1 MKFTQTGN
9 DVFKRTYARP
19 LPNGTLEEWEQTV
32 QRVVDGNLGLV
43 DPKYIEEGEREALVD
58 MMTNLEILPAG
69 RHLWASGVSG
79 RQFLYN
85 CHVAP
90 WCEGLADHVEFTF
103 MRLMEGGGVGSRYG
117 VDCQPNQP
125 VLRTL
130 NFHAVVDP
138 THPDYEAMEGTGLLS
153 TAYSH
158 EWPGAFKVEDS
169 REGWAAALVD
179 LITTY
184 LRPDVKNA
192 NRVYDVSGVRPSG
205 APLRTFGGTASG
217 PLPLIKMLHNVSVIM
232 DEAGFWQR
240 PVSGVEAMEID
251 HFIAECVVS
260 GGNRRS
266 ARMAMMHW
274 RDPEIFRFVNSKKEG
289 GHWTT
294 NISVVI
300 DGDFL
305 ECLKDA
311 SNMRDEAYEY
321 SSHASDVYKAVIDGM
336 YLNGE
341 PGFWNED
348 LSNVDEP
355 NKTIATNPC
364 GEQPLPEL
372 GSCTLGHVNLAALAD
387 EGNGDRLFEAHRL
400 MTRYLIRATYGDIT
414 YPKQQEV
421 MERDRRIGLGHLGVQ
436 WFANLNGLKFSE
448 IPGGWMGWLL
458 NSLYNEVE
466 ETAQKYARELRIP
479 VPVKLTTI
487 APTGSISKLSGVS
500 EGIHPIFARYF
511 NRRIRFSATDPKQI
525 EQIREYEAKG
535 YHVEDCV
542 YAPFTKVVTIPTKDI
557 LMDAVDEAGYNAD
570 EIVESAADLTVDQML
585 AVQAFYQEKFVDSA
599 VSFTVNFDPAKVSKE
614 ELSAS
619 LMKHLPNLKGTT
631 VLPEGSY
638 EQAPYERLTREEF
651 ESAVITETGDGVD
664 ENCATGAC
672 PIK

>member
-1 MKFTQTGN
+1 MNFTQTGN

-19 LPNGTLEEWEQTV
+19 LPDGTLEEWEQTV

-43 DPKYIEEGEREALVD
+43 DSKFIEEYEREKLIG
-58 MMTNLEILPAG
+58 MMTDLLIIPAG
-69 RHLWASGVSG
+69 RHLWASGVPG

-90 WCEGLADHVEFTF
+90 WSKGLADHVEFTF

-117 VDCQPNQP
+117 LDCQPDEVVQ
-125 VLRTL
+125 RTL
-130 NFHAVVDP
+130 KLHTVVDQG
-138 THPDYEAMEGTGLLS
+138 HLDFSAMDSEGLLS
-153 TAYSH
+153 DDYSH

-179 LITTY
+179 LISTY
-184 LRPDVKNA
+184 LRPDVKNV
-192 NRVYDVSGVRPSG
+192 NRVYDVSGVRHSG

-217 PLPLIKMLHNVSVIM
+217 PLPLVKMLHNVAAIM
-232 DEAGFWQR
+232 NQAGDEER
-240 PVSGVEAMEID
+240 PISGVEAMEID
-251 HFIAECVVS
+251 HYIAECVVS

-274 RDPEIFRFVNSKKEG
+274 TDPEIYRFINSKREG

-300 DGDFL
+300 DNAFIEELSHPDLSG
-305 ECLKDA
+305 A
-311 SNMRDEAYEY
+311 SAVYEAVV
-321 SSHASDVYKAVIDGM
+321 AGM
-336 YLNGE
+336 HHNGE

-387 EGNGDRLFEAHRL
+387 TQDEYTLFEAHRL
-400 MTRYLIRATYGDIT
+400 MTRYLIRATFGDIT
-414 YPKQQEV
+414 YPDQQKV

-436 WFANLNGLKFSE
+436 WYANLNGLKFSE
-448 IPGGWMGWLL
+448 IPDSWMGGLL
-458 NSLYNEVE
+458 RDLYKHVE
-466 ETAQKYARELRIP
+466 KSAQEYSRELRIP

-511 NRRIRFSATDPKQI
+511 KRRIRFSSTDPKQI
-525 EQIREYEAKG
+525 AQLAEYEAQG

-542 YAPFTKVVTIPTKDI
+542 YAPFTKVVTIPTKDL
-557 LMDAVDEAGYNAD
+557 LMEEVAKIGLDPD

-585 AVQAFYQEKFVDSA
+585 AVQAYYQKNFVDSA
-599 VSFTVNFDPAKVSKE
+599 VSFTVNFDPNEVTVES
-614 ELSAS
+614 LSRS
-619 LMKHLPNLKGTT
+619 IIRYLRRLKGST

-638 EQAPYERLTREEF
+638 QQAPYERLTREEF
-651 ESAVITETGDGVD
+651 EAAVITQVGDGVD

>member
-1 MKFTQTGN
+1 LKFTQTGN

-19 LPNGTLEEWEQTV
+19 LPDGTLEEWPQTV

-43 DPKYIEEGEREALVD
+43 DSKFIEEGEREKLIE
-58 MMTNLEILPAG
+58 MMTNLEIIPAG
-69 RHLWASGVSG
+69 RHLWASGVPG

-90 WCEGLADHVEFTF
+90 WSKGLADHVMFTF

-117 VDCQPNQP
+117 LDCQPP
-125 VLRTL
+125 EDVLREL
-130 NFHAVVDP
+130 NVHIVTDPDHLDFHAMDS
-138 THPDYEAMEGTGLLS
+138 AGLLS
-153 TAYSH
+153 DDYSH
-158 EWPGAFKVEDS
+158 EWPGTYKVEDS

-179 LITTY
+179 LIETY
-184 LRPDVKNA
+184 LRPDVKNS
-192 NRVYDVSGVRPSG
+192 NRVYDVSGVRHAG

-217 PLPLIKMLHNVSVIM
+217 PLPLAKMLHEVAAIM
-232 DEAGFWQR
+232 NYAGSEGR
-240 PVSGVEAMEID
+240 TITGVEAMEID
-251 HFIAECVVS
+251 HYIAECVVS

-274 RDPEIFRFVNSKKEG
+274 TDPEIFKFINAKKDG

-300 DGDFL
+300 DNDFV
-305 ECLKDA
+305 
-311 SNMRDEAYEY
+311 EAMGYRTWGHAQAVYE
-321 SSHASDVYKAVIDGM
+321 AVIDGM
-336 YLNGE
+336 HHNGE

-355 NKTIATNPC
+355 NKTVATNPC

-372 GSCTLGHVNLAALAD
+372 GSCTLGHVNLAALWRGED
-387 EGNGDRLFEAHRL
+387 ESKLYAAHRL
-400 MTRYLIRATYGDIT
+400 MTRYLVRATFGDIT
-414 YPKQQEV
+414 YPEQQKV

-436 WFANLNGLKFSE
+436 WFANLNGLKFSD
-448 IPGGWMGWLL
+448 IPGSWMRSLL
-458 NSLYNEVE
+458 RDLYKHVE
-466 ETAQKYARELRIP
+466 KSAQEYARELRIP

-511 NRRIRFSATDPKQI
+511 LRRIRFSSTDPKQI
-525 EQIREYEAKG
+525 AQLAEYEAQG

-542 YAPFTKVVTIPTKDI
+542 YAPFTKVVTIPTKDL
-557 LMDAVDEAGYNAD
+557 LMEEVAKLGLDPD
-570 EIVESAADLTVDQML
+570 EIVESAADLKADQML
-585 AVQAFYQEKFVDSA
+585 AVQAFYQENFVDSA
-599 VSFTVNFDPAKVSKE
+599 VSFTVNFDPNEVTKE
-614 ELSAS
+614 SLSRS
-619 LMKHLPNLKGTT
+619 ILRYLRRLKGST

-638 EQAPYERLTREEF
+638 EQAPYQRLTREEF
-651 ESAVITETGDGVD
+651 EEAVVTQIGDGVD